1 MGRSH
6 LLVTGLRVQTEELK
20 MSDRL
25 FWLHSWKGA
34 DIGCKQKLLR
44 SKAVSDLGSSRGI
57 KYIDPMAHSLYK
69 IGITG
74 RGVPR
79 EDVALK
85 SYRQLT
91 ELTKDTAPVWSRV
104 RATAHR

>member
-1 MGRSH
+1 
-6 LLVTGLRVQTEELK
+6 

-34 DIGCKQKLLR
+34 DIGCKRKLLR
-44 SKAVSDLGSSRGI
+44 SKAVSDLASSRSI

-69 IGITG
+69 IWFTG
-74 RGVPR
+74 LYGTK

-85 SYRQLT
+85 SYRQMA
-91 ELTKDTAPVWSRV
+91 ELTKDTAPIWR
-104 RATAHR
+104 RP

>member
-1 MGRSH
+1 
-6 LLVTGLRVQTEELK
+6 

-34 DIGCKQKLLR
+34 DVGCKQKLLR
-44 SKAVSDLGSSRGI
+44 SKAVLDLGSSRGVN
-57 KYIDPMAHSLYK
+57 YIDPMAHSLYK
-69 IGITG
+69 IGIMG

-85 SYRQLT
+85 SYRQIT
-91 ELTKDTAPVWSRV
+91 ELTKDTASVWSR
-104 RATAHR
+104 AETAAQR